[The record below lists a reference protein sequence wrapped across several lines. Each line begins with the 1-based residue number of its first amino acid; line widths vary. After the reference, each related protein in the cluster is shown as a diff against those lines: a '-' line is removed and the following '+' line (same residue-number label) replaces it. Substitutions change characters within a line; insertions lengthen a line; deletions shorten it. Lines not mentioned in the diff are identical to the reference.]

1 MTDGITPPVVLPGA
15 DDTIVAVS
23 TPPGRGAIAVVRVSG
38 PAAHAIVSRLVR
50 SGLPAPGSVRRVTM
64 HDPDSGAVIDR
75 PVVTAYGH
83 PRSYTGEDLVELAV
97 HGGELIPALA
107 VAALVSAG
115 ARQAYPGEFT
125 RRAVANGKMDI
136 LQAEAVADLV
146 DARSRAMH
154 RVALAQLE
162 GGLSRR
168 IETLRESILHLEA
181 LIAYDIDFPEED
193 DGPMDPERI
202 RTAIGDVERALDT
215 LLATARMGELYRG
228 GALVVIAGAP
238 NAGKSSL
245 FNALLGSARAIVTPV
260 PGTTR
265 DAIEALLDLGP
276 WPVRLVDTAGLR
288 ESTDVVERLGIEV
301 SERYLG
307 DADVVL
313 ACGESAATLAATVG
327 RVRTLTDAAVL
338 PVHTKDDLAAE
349 RHSCLPAAVGHAVA
363 VSAHSGT
370 GLDVLAERLTALLT
384 GRHGACRPDAPLLTR
399 ERHRRAVRQA
409 RDEVAAFARA
419 WEADAVPATVA
430 AVHLRTAIGALE
442 ELVGLVDVEE
452 VLDRVFASFC
462 VGK

>member
-1 MTDGITPPVVLPGA
+1 MTECITAPVMLPGA

-38 PAAHAIVSRLVR
+38 PAAYAIVSRLVR
-50 SGLPAPGSVRRVTM
+50 SGLPAPGRVRRVAM
-64 HDPDSGAVIDR
+64 HDPDSGAVFDR

-146 DARSRAMH
+146 EARSRAMH
-154 RVALAQLE
+154 RIALAQLE

-168 IETLRESILHLEA
+168 IATLREAILQLEA
-181 LIAYDIDFPEED
+181 LIAYEIDFPEED
-193 DGPMDPERI
+193 DGPLDPERI
-202 RTAIGDVERALDT
+202 RGAIGDVELALDT

-265 DAIEALLDLGP
+265 DAIEALLDLGQ
-276 WPVRLVDTAGLR
+276 WPVRLVDTAGLH

-313 ACGESAATLAATVG
+313 ACGESVATLAATLG
-327 RVRTLTDAAVL
+327 RVHALTDAAVL
-338 PVHTKDDLAAE
+338 PVRTKADLARE
-349 RHSCLPAAVGHAVA
+349 RDSCLPADVGDAVA
-363 VSAHSGT
+363 VSAHAGT
-370 GLDVLAERLTALLT
+370 GLDVLAERLTVVLT
-384 GRHGACRPDAPLLTR
+384 GRHGRSRPDAPLLTR
-399 ERHRRAVRQA
+399 ERHRRAVQQA

-452 VLDRVFASFC
+452 ILDRVFASFC

>member
-1 MTDGITPPVVLPGA
+1 MTEGITARLVLPGA

-50 SGLPAPGSVRRVTM
+50 SGLPAPGRVRRVVM
-64 HDPDSGAVIDR
+64 HDPDNGAVIDR

-146 DARSRAMH
+146 EARSRAMH

-168 IETLRESILHLEA
+168 IATLREAILQLEA
-181 LIAYDIDFPEED
+181 FIAYDIDFPEED

-202 RTAIGDVERALDT
+202 RSAIGDVELALDT

-265 DAIEALLDLGP
+265 DAIDALLDLGQ
-276 WPVRLVDTAGLR
+276 WPVRLVDTAGLH

-313 ACGESAATLAATVG
+313 ACGESVATLEATLG
-327 RVRTLTDAAVL
+327 RVHALTDAAVL
-338 PVHTKDDLAAE
+338 PVRTKDDLAAA
-349 RHSCLPAAVGHAVA
+349 RDSCLPAGVGDAVA
-363 VSAHSGT
+363 VSAHTGT
-370 GLDVLAERLTALLT
+370 GLDVLAERLTTVLT
-384 GRHGACRPDAPLLTR
+384 GRHGSCRPDAPLLTR

-442 ELVGLVDVEE
+442 ELIGLVDVEE

>member
-1 MTDGITPPVVLPGA
+1 
-15 DDTIVAVS
+15 
-23 TPPGRGAIAVVRVSG
+23 
-38 PAAHAIVSRLVR
+38 
-50 SGLPAPGSVRRVTM
+50 
-64 HDPDSGAVIDR
+64 
-75 PVVTAYGH
+75 
-83 PRSYTGEDLVELAV
+83 
-97 HGGELIPALA
+97 
-107 VAALVSAG
+107 
-115 ARQAYPGEFT
+115 
-125 RRAVANGKMDI
+125 MDI

-288 ESTDVVERLGIEV
+288 ESTDVVEQLGIEV

-327 RVRTLTDAAVL
+327 RVRALTDAAVL
-338 PVHTKDDLAAE
+338 PVRTKVDLAAE

>member
-1 MTDGITPPVVLPGA
+1 MTDGIPQSLILPGA

-38 PAAHAIVSRLVR
+38 PDAHAIVSHLI
-50 SGLPAPGSVRRVTM
+50 SPGLPAPGQVRRVALR
-64 HDPDSGAVIDR
+64 DPDSGSVIDR
-75 PVVTAYGH
+75 PVVTVYGH

-107 VAALVSAG
+107 VAALVAVG

-168 IETLRESILHLEA
+168 IATLREAILQLEA
-181 LIAYDIDFPEED
+181 LLAYDIDFPEED
-193 DGPMDPERI
+193 DGPMDPSRI
-202 RTAIGDVERALDT
+202 RHAASQVQDALDT
-215 LLATARMGELYRG
+215 LLATARVGELYRG

-288 ESTDVVERLGIEV
+288 DSTDVVERLGIEV

-313 ACGESAATLAATVG
+313 ACGESSATLAATVG
-327 RVRTLTDAAVL
+327 RVRALTDAAVL
-338 PVHTKDDLAAE
+338 PVRTKDDLVAE
-349 RHSCLPAAVGHAVA
+349 GDECLPAAMEAVIA
-363 VSAHSGT
+363 VSAHRGT
-370 GLDVLAERLTALLT
+370 GLDALAQRLTALLT
-384 GRHGACRPDAPLLTR
+384 GRHGPSRPDAPLLTR
-399 ERHRRAVRQA
+399 ERHRRAVWHA

-419 WEADAVPATVA
+419 WEVDAVPATVA
-430 AVHLRTAIGALE
+430 AVHLRAAIGALE